1 MVSPEEVL
9 VRINRKHRTSN
20 SERRTPNG
28 SVRGRSFD
36 VQRSAFDVRCSPSER
51 GSVLIIVLWI
61 ALGLVTLTLYFA
73 NSSSFELQ
81 AADNRTSGLA
91 TEEAIDGAARYVTFV
106 LANYA
111 TNGAMPDQSYYQS
124 AAVAVGNSHFWL
136 IGRDTNN
143 PPINPDQVV
152 FGLTDENCKL
162 NINTATLGMIA
173 SLPNIDPD
181 FAANIITWR
190 TNDTS
195 SGGVGPE
202 EYAMLNPAYAP
213 KEQPFETT
221 DELRL
226 VYGADI
232 PTLVGEDVNRN
243 GALDPNETDENRN
256 SQVDPGILEYVTVYS
271 REPNT
276 HTDGSALI
284 NVRTINQQV
293 LGQLT
298 SLLSTNLSTDRAAA
312 VIRQLGGN
320 SGGNNGGNNGGG
332 NNGGNGGGNNGGNGG
347 GNGVTSR
354 SPLQFFLNSGMTAEE
369 FASVADQITTV
380 TNAFID
386 GRINVNTANASVL
399 YCVPGLSNYVNQLIS
414 YRQANPDK
422 LTSIAWVI
430 DGTGVTGNDA
440 TTLATQIGNRITTKS
455 YQFTADVAAV
465 GPFGRGYRR
474 VRFIFDTSEGTP
486 RIIFRRDLTHL
497 GWALGKNVRQVWLAK
512 NTEQ

>member
-1 MVSPEEVL
+1 VQ
-9 VRINRKHRTSN
+9 IKHRT
-20 SERRTPNG
+20 PN
-28 SVRGRSFD
+28 
-36 VQRSAFDVRCSPSER
+36 AKK
-51 GSVLIIVLWI
+51 GSVLIIVLWV

-91 TEEAIDGAARYVTFV
+91 TEEAIDGAARYVTYV

-143 PPINPDQVV
+143 PPINPDQVT
-152 FGLTDENCKL
+152 FGLTDENSKL
-162 NINTATLGMIA
+162 NINTATLGMIS
-173 SLPNIDPD
+173 SLPRIFPD

-202 EYAMLNPAYAP
+202 EYAMLSPSYSP
-213 KEQPFETT
+213 KQQPFETT

-226 VYGADI
+226 VYGADMD
-232 PTLVGEDVNRN
+232 TLVGEDGNRN
-243 GALDPNETDENRN
+243 GILDPNETDENRN
-256 SQVDPGILEYVTVYS
+256 SQADPGILEYVTVYS

-276 HTDGSALI
+276 HPDGTALI
-284 NVRTINQQV
+284 NVRTLNGQT
-293 LGQLT
+293 LGQLAGLFGTNFT
-298 SLLSTNLSTDRAAA
+298 SDRATN
-312 VIRQLGGN
+312 ILRQLQA
-320 SGGNNGGNNGGG
+320 NNGGN
-332 NNGGNGGGNNGGNGG
+332 
-347 GNGVTSR
+347 R
-354 SPLQFFLNSGMTAEE
+354 SPLQFYLNSGMTSDEYAH
-369 FASVADQITTV
+369 VADQITTV
-380 TNAFID
+380 TNAFVD
-386 GRINVNTANASVL
+386 GRININTANSAVL
-399 YCVPGLSNYVNQLIS
+399 YCVPGLSNYVDQIIS

-430 DGTGVTGNDA
+430 DALSVKGSDA
-440 TTLATQIGNRITTKS
+440 TQLATQIGNRITTKS
-455 YQFTADVAAV
+455 YQFMADVAAV

-474 VRFIFDTSEGTP
+474 VRFIFDTSDGTP
-486 RIIFRRDLTHL
+486 RIIFRRELTHL